1 MNMILGVHRFLLIF
15 NIIFFS
21 FSLQSEPI
29 EARFAEIQIL
39 DKITAKVKTYEILIN
54 QNLRV
59 GSLNVEIYA
68 CFVNPPEKIPED
80 YVLLRIYDEMNKEDN
95 QLIYQGWMI
104 SSSPASTP
112 LEHSIYDLWLKDCK
126 MESDF

>member
-1 MNMILGVHRFLLIF
+1 MILGVHRFLLIF

-39 DKITAKVKTYEILIN
+39 DKITAKVKTYEISVN

-59 GSLNVEIYA
+59 IEYIINNY
-68 CFVNPPEKIPED
+68 
-80 YVLLRIYDEMNKEDN
+80 
-95 QLIYQGWMI
+95 
-104 SSSPASTP
+104 
-112 LEHSIYDLWLKDCK
+112 
-126 MESDF
+126 